1 MHARSWLLCGVAALF
16 IATPLAGCSAE
27 ADEAEVTRSLR
38 TVSPDRGEIR
48 RVVGATGKVAPRDE
62 VTVGAEVS
70 GRLLEVRV
78 DFNSEVKAG
87 DVLAVIDPVTYEN
100 RLLQVDSQIES
111 TRADTRVRE
120 ASIERARVALE
131 NAEQQMARQQG
142 LFERDAVSEAQL
154 ERAQRDVG
162 IARADM
168 ALNEAQLESNR
179 ARIRQLQAQ
188 RAETRADLERTFIKS
203 PIDGVVIDRKVDPG
217 QTVQASFNAPELFS
231 IAADLSDIT
240 VDASVVESDVAGL
253 EPGDTASFT
262 VDAYPDDAVEG
273 TVSQLRLKA
282 TESNNIVS
290 YIAVIDAENPNG
302 MLIPGMTAN
311 LQITT
316 ETRPGVLRLPVTA
329 ERFRPSPEDIAA
341 FEAASDD
348 GEAEGGDDLLEPT
361 YARLRSIGL
370 SEARIDAFA
379 QQLEDATTKV
389 RGVLNDPT
397 QPWMHSRMR
406 VQLAELTENQIKT
419 FLGAD
424 ERQAYAAKVLEER
437 TIRPVELWV
446 ADGAGKM
453 VKKQVR
459 LGLSDGSFVEV
470 VDGLSP
476 EDQVVIGI
484 GEGGGAGRRPGGRP
498 GQPSAS

>member
-1 MHARSWLLCGVAALF
+1 MYARSWLLCGVAALF

-262 VDAYPDDAVEG
+262 VDAYPDDTVEG

-341 FEAASDD
+341 FEATSDD
-348 GEAEGGDDLLEPT
+348 GEAGDSNPLSPT
-361 YARLRSIGL
+361 YARLRAIGL
-370 SEARIDAFA
+370 SDARVGAFA
-379 QQLEDATTKV
+379 AQVEPATQKA
-389 RGVLNDPT
+389 RDVLNDPT
-397 QPWMHSRMR
+397 QPWMHGRMR
-406 VQLAELTENQIKT
+406 AQLAEITDSQLKA
-419 FLGAD
+419 FLGAE
-424 ERQAYAAKVLEER
+424 ERQAYAAKVSEER

-446 ADGAGKM
+446 ADGNGKM
-453 VKKQVR
+453 MKKQVR

-476 EDQVVIGI
+476 QDQVVIGV
-484 GEGGGAGRRPGGRP
+484 GEGGGGRRPGGRP
-498 GQPSAS
+498 GGRPTAS